1 MYVRVAT
8 KRHRTYKKDG
18 SLDNTVDGNPDEN
31 ANVHTFD
38 QVLQLCRIAKSL
50 NIPINPEIMCAY
62 TYMDMDKIQAPR
74 FEEYPEIYAL
84 QHGKKWEDLSL
95 NEILVILEKYGEFVA
110 DSILATGCT
119 VRNWNLGNEANFGFA
134 GVGMGQPTAVDSKL
148 GNASA
153 MKRYMSAVF
162 SVWWLKKHVWKYEAQ
177 TLAAVKKGILKAG
190 GINGHIG
197 FDFACPVNDRFAL
210 GFYISGGA
218 GFLREFHPYNAFG
231 QFDRYDSKFIDIT
244 VAAGLMMEIGDL
256 NNQPFLVGVCPATG
270 IGFVDM
276 DLVLPIEVR
285 FGRMLPS
292 NWYIMGQI
300 SYGIS
305 LAAETACIEPSL
317 RVGYNFGKK
326 SKKLKKTNK

>member
-1 MYVRVAT
+1 MKKISIILLLAT
-8 KRHRTYKKDG
+8 VCSIT
-18 SLDNTVDGNPDEN
+18 
-31 ANVHTFD
+31 AFA
-38 QVLQLCRIAKSL
+38 Q
-50 NIPINPEIMCAY
+50 
-62 TYMDMDKIQAPR
+62 
-74 FEEYPEIYAL
+74 
-84 QHGKKWEDLSL
+84 
-95 NEILVILEKYGEFVA
+95 
-110 DSILATGCT
+110 DSIPANRDRRWIKGLE
-119 VRNWNLGNEANFGFA
+119 LGI
-134 GVGMGQPTAVDSKL
+134 GVPLEVVD
-148 GNASA
+148 
-153 MKRYMSAVF
+153 
-162 SVWWLKKHVWKYEAQ
+162 
-177 TLAAVKKGILKAG
+177 LKAG

-244 VAAGLMMEIGDL
+244 VAAGLMMEIWDL